1 MRKLILAVTFLSVA
15 ALAWAGDTP
24 WKDKPYDQWDQKD
37 VSKIIS
43 DSPWAKTLR
52 VDATWKPAGGPTANG
67 ANGAKG
73 VAAPTTPQGGTN
85 PGGTAPAQPNGGGQ
99 MPAAGGS
106 GRGYGGG
113 NSGAA
118 AAGGDEGDDQ
128 GGSASTIFEVRWASS
143 RIMREAFVRAA
154 ELGNHLS
161 PADAKKTLDSPI
173 TTYQI
178 IVVGPDMTPFV
189 GKDEASLKSDAILQL
204 KKSKKKISPIAVTIQ
219 KDGDAVKDVI
229 FEFTRKGDNG
239 EPTIAP
245 DEKGATFECKVDKL
259 NLKAS
264 FDVSKM
270 ADNKGSDL

>member
-1 MRKLILAVTFLSVA
+1 MRKLFLAVTFFSVA

-37 VSKIIS
+37 VTKILS
-43 DSPWAKTLR
+43 DSPWAKTVR
-52 VDATWKPAGGPTANG
+52 VDSTWKPAGGPNANG

-73 VAAPTTPQGGTN
+73 VNAPNTPQAGTN
-85 PGGTAPAQPNGGGQ
+85 PGGNAPTQPNGSQ
-99 MPAAGGS
+99 MPSASG
-106 GRGYGGG
+106 GRGYSGSNGG
-113 NSGAA
+113 A
-118 AAGGDEGDDQ
+118 AAGGGNDAAGDDQ
-128 GGSASTIFEVRWASS
+128 EGSSSTIFEIRWGSS
-143 RIMREAFVRAA
+143 RTMREAFVRAA
-154 ELGNHLS
+154 EIGKTMK
-161 PADAKKTLDSPI
+161 PADAEATLQSPI

-189 GKDEASLKSDAILQL
+189 GQDEASLKNDVTLQL
-204 KKSKKKISPIAVTIQ
+204 KKSKKKISPTAVTIQ
-219 KDGDAVKDVI
+219 KDGDAIKYVI

-245 DEKGATFECKVDKL
+245 DEKSATFECKVDKL

-270 ADNKGSDL
+270 ADTKGSDL